1 MAVDG
6 LIGKLDLFGIEFR
19 GLGNVLESLVNLLI
33 NGIFNFIFDR
43 INLCEIFWIRV
54 IEYFFIELF

>member
-43 INLCEIFWIRV
+43 INLCEIF
-54 IEYFFIELF
+54 